1 MSRKVVTIGGGAGQS
16 RVLAGLKRVKALK
29 DLEVTSI
36 VTAADSG
43 GSSGRLR
50 DEFGVHPWGDILR
63 CIVGL
68 SDAPEDL
75 RELFLYRFPG
85 SGDLGQHTVGNIIL
99 TALNQLK
106 GSPL

>member
-50 DEFGVHPWGDILR
+50 DEFGVHPWGDILPASLASPMPPKT
-63 CIVGL
+63 CASSFSIV
-68 SDAPEDL
+68 SRAAVIW
-75 RELFLYRFPG
+75 G
-85 SGDLGQHTVGNIIL
+85 STPLGTSS
-99 TALNQLK
+99 
-106 GSPL
+106 SPP

>member
-16 RVLAGLKRVKALK
+16 RVLAGLKLVKELK

-63 CIVGL
+63 PSL
-68 SDAPEDL
+68 A
-75 RELFLYRFPG
+75 FPMPLKTCASFFYTVFQALAIWG
-85 SGDLGQHTVGNIIL
+85 STRSGTSSSL
-99 TALNQLK
+99 
-106 GSPL
+106 P